1 MSTVVHTSSY
11 LQTSDFFPFLFVSI
25 MGALFLF
32 STDRVSHPVNILM
45 AEPAELV
52 APVVVVVNVVVV
64 VVVVSVVVVVVVV
77 VVDVVVVVVS
87 RSEKEN
93 YFIT

>member
-11 LQTSDFFPFLFVSI
+11 LQTRDFFPFRYVPI
-25 MGALFLF
+25 MGASFLF
-32 STDRVSHPVNILM
+32 SPDRVSYPPNILM

-64 VVVVSVVVVVVVV
+64 VVVVVEGGAVIGTLIIGLLSGLL
-77 VVDVVVVVVS
+77 
-87 RSEKEN
+87 
-93 YFIT
+93 